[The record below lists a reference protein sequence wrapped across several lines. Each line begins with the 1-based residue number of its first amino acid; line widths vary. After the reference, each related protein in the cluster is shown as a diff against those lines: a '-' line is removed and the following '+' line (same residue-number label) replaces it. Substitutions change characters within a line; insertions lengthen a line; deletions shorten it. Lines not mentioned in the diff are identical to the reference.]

1 MTGVPSPPVFYT
13 IPLCQHDTVAG
24 RVVKPESVKKVL
36 LIKSEK
42 SEITVL
48 PQPVRLGR
56 EVPVDNIA
64 LVILEAPG
72 SDDQDIP
79 FPDPD
84 PLFDLALD
92 PAHPG
97 NPVIASHPDMI
108 CPHHEICKSKLFIC
122 PFFG

>member
-1 MTGVPSPPVFYT
+1 M
-13 IPLCQHDTVAG
+13 
-24 RVVKPESVKKVL
+24 
-36 LIKSEK
+36 EK

-48 PQPVRLGR
+48 PQPVCLGR

-64 LVILEAPG
+64 LVILEAPW
-72 SDDQDIP
+72 SDNQDIS

-84 PLFDLALD
+84 PLFDFALD

-97 NPVIASHPDMI
+97 NSIIASHPDMI
-108 CPHHEICKSKLFIC
+108 CSHHEICKSKLFIC